1 MSRFRVLHV
10 PALALALTGCKLI
23 DQTTFAPDQEP
34 APSPAAIAAAAPTA
48 PAGRVALVS
57 IRFDQSS
64 PPYQDQLAFA
74 VRTVEQRRPGSEYDV
89 VGVSTA
95 ADAAR
100 TGQDSTA
107 IMEAMVKQGIAAS
120 RIRLGARIDPAQTV
134 REVRVYLR

>member
-1 MSRFRVLHV
+1 MTMFRVLYV
-10 PALALALTGCKLI
+10 PLLVLTLGGCKLI
-23 DQTTFAPDQEP
+23 DQTTFAPDPEADQT
-34 APSPAAIAAAAPTA
+34 AAAIAAAAPAT
-48 PAGRVALVS
+48 PAGNLALVS
-57 IRFDQSS
+57 IRFEQAS

-74 VRTVEQRRPGSEYDV
+74 VRAAEQRRPGSEYDV

-95 ADAAR
+95 EDAAR
-100 TGQDSTA
+100 TGQDSAA